1 MSSCHWMAGVEIC
14 EPPTTTGEPGCCFGN
29 PDAAYSSRW
38 MTACTAFFTERD
50 CLLLTDDMS
59 VPRCAWESLGEYE
72 DCEQVWPTTTAS
84 PTDAPGCCYGDSYK
98 ANDKCAKATEQ
109 GKCEDKGCSWLETDD
124 PDDCIIT
131 TTSAPTTTS
140 SPTEPAGCCHGDSY
154 KANDKCAKATAQDK
168 CEDKGCSWLVT
179 DDPDDCI
186 ITTTSEVTTDTPTE
200 EPGCC
205 KGDTA
210 KSNSA
215 CNLKDTKS
223 QCERSGK
230 CEWIKDGSIE
240 EECYVATTDPP
251 TTTSEQG
258 CCDTH
263 SDDLKTFTM
272 CNGKDSQRT
281 CERSG

>member
-84 PTDAPGCCYGDSYK
+84 PTDAPGCCHGDSYK

-124 PDDCIIT
+124 PDDCVIT
-131 TTSAPTTTS
+131 TTETPTTTVAPGCCDS
-140 SPTEPAGCCHGDSY
+140 DVSQRFFDKCSGMASIGQCEKMAECFWVPGADALCEPPVFTSVSPTPAPTDAPGCCYFDGDDF
-154 KANDKCAKATAQDK
+154 KANFKCNKLTDLGK
-168 CEDKGCSWLVT
+168 CERSTTGCSWQ
-179 DDPDDCI
+179 
-186 ITTTSEVTTDTPTE
+186 ETDTPEDCEMTTTKTPTTTD

-205 KGDTA
+205 DSDTA
-210 KSNSA
+210 K
-215 CNLKDTKS
+215 KF
-223 QCERSGK
+223 E
-230 CEWIKDGSIE
+230 
-240 EECYVATTDPP
+240 
-251 TTTSEQG
+251 
-258 CCDTH
+258 
-263 SDDLKTFTM
+263 M
-272 CNGKDSQRT
+272 
-281 CERSG
+281 